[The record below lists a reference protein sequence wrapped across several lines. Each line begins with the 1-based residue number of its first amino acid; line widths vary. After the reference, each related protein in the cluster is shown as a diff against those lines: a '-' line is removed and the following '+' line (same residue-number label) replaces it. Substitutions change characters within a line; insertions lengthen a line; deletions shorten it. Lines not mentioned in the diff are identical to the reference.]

1 MFWADLSKKTG
12 MTTHDVISTLESNN
26 MLVEKD
32 GGYEIVIGPDDYS
45 NSVNI
50 KNKRLYAKGE
60 LLTWVPYMVATK
72 GDAGILN
79 IPREHTQEH
88 ISTSDISVDAII
100 PSTSRQANSKHKNR
114 LTRSAKRQREG

>member
-1 MFWADLSKKTG
+1 
-12 MTTHDVISTLESNN
+12 
-26 MLVEKD
+26 MLVEKEE
-32 GGYEIVIGPDDYS
+32 GQYEIIIGQDYNN

-79 IPREHTQEH
+79 IPREYTQQQQQQH

-100 PSTSRQANSKHKNR
+100 PSTSRQTNSKHKKR
-114 LTRSAKRQREG
+114 LTRSGKKKTSSVVKG